1 VAYLPQRIGKEA
13 FPGIIDKNTH
23 AKVQYFIKMEMIRMY
38 WKSAGAVHTEKTVE
52 LALRKAAEYGI
63 KSVVV
68 ASNSGKTA
76 ELLAEKAENVVC
88 VTHANGFKEPGVNEM
103 SAEQREFLVSKKVK
117 VLTTTHVLSGA
128 ERGISRKFGGA
139 FPVEIMANTLK
150 FFGQG
155 VKVSVEIAV
164 MALDAGLIPYGEDI
178 IAIGGTGRGAD
189 TAVVIRPAHAAN
201 IFDTYIAEVICK
213 P

>member
-1 VAYLPQRIGKEA
+1 
-13 FPGIIDKNTH
+13 
-23 AKVQYFIKMEMIRMY
+23 MY
-38 WKSAGAVHTEKTVE
+38 WKSAGAIHTEKTVE
-52 LALRKAAEYGI
+52 LALRKAKEYGI
-63 KSVVV
+63 KSIVV

-76 ELLAEKAENVVC
+76 QLLAGKAENVVC
-88 VTHANGFKEPGVNEM
+88 VTHAAGYKEPGANEL
-103 SAEQREFLVSKKVK
+103 SVEQRELLVGKNVK

-139 FPVEIMANTLK
+139 YPVEIMANTLK

-155 VKVSVEIAV
+155 VKVTVEIAV

-178 IAIGGTGRGAD
+178 IAIGGSGQGAD

-201 IFDTYIAEVICK
+201 IFDTYIAEIICK